1 MVSTLYDEERVSEQ
15 ISAYGTEVVF
25 RKCLNEVVLSGHVV
39 TLWACAEQW
48 EWVSE
53 DLFTRKPP
61 QYSTTTKEAVKL
73 DDSDHTDSHVEHVHG
88 NY

>member
-1 MVSTLYDEERVSEQ
+1 MSGSVHT
-15 ISAYGTEVVF
+15 GTEVVF
-25 RKCLNEVVLSGHVV
+25 RWCLNEVVLSGHVV
-39 TLWACAEQW
+39 TLWACAAEQW

-53 DLFTRKPP
+53 ALIALKPP
-61 QYSTTTKEAVKL
+61 QNSTTTKEAVKEV